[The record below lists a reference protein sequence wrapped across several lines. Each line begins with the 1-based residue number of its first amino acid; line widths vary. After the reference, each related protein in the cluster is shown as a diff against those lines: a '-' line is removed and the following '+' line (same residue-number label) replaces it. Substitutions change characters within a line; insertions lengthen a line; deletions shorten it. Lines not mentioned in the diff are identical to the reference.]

1 MRDDIRDAISL
12 LNSHGIPAMRSKDP
26 GYLVFEVGES
36 VFRALLPADPTRA
49 AGLLINAVGDR
60 GKILDDYR
68 KAIQGLG
75 RFESLPADDV
85 AWDDL
90 FSNGDPVETG
100 AVIFQSQGAEDHPI
114 SLDLLIMSD
123 GTWQPDGFDS
133 DREGTAADVRDYLAQ
148 WGGGAIMNVERII
161 VETNDETCDNP
172 VEYDWEFDPDGVS
185 RMTGEGD
192 IPSGADD
199 STAIVEAFG
208 HIAESIVDGER
219 IASGGDAKWLRPLAA
234 MLAARIPFVSG
245 SVESGLSVD
254 VTSSEFLDCCRSVW
268 IGADMHRGFGRY
280 LNLRWDVGRREWVEA
295 GSGFA
300 FVGADSQVAFMLE
313 TAMAENDGIRFDPM
327 EGEED
332 AIQLFRLLLETA
344 KSADIPVGWET

>member
-1 MRDDIRDAISL
+1 
-12 LNSHGIPAMRSKDP
+12 
-26 GYLVFEVGES
+26 
-36 VFRALLPADPTRA
+36 
-49 AGLLINAVGDR
+49 
-60 GKILDDYR
+60 
-68 KAIQGLG
+68 
-75 RFESLPADDV
+75 
-85 AWDDL
+85 
-90 FSNGDPVETG
+90 
-100 AVIFQSQGAEDHPI
+100 
-114 SLDLLIMSD
+114 
-123 GTWQPDGFDS
+123 
-133 DREGTAADVRDYLAQ
+133 
-148 WGGGAIMNVERII
+148 MNVERII
-161 VETNDETCDNP
+161 VETNDETGNNP
-172 VEYDWEFDPDGVS
+172 VEYDWESDPDGVS

-192 IPSGADD
+192 VPSGADD

-234 MLAARIPFVSG
+234 MLAARIPFVCG

-254 VTSSEFLDCCRSVW
+254 ITSSEFLDCCRSVW

-295 GSGFA
+295 SSGFA

-344 KSADIPVGWET
+344 KSADIPVSWRPDAV

>member
-1 MRDDIRDAISL
+1 
-12 LNSHGIPAMRSKDP
+12 
-26 GYLVFEVGES
+26 
-36 VFRALLPADPTRA
+36 
-49 AGLLINAVGDR
+49 
-60 GKILDDYR
+60 
-68 KAIQGLG
+68 
-75 RFESLPADDV
+75 
-85 AWDDL
+85 
-90 FSNGDPVETG
+90 
-100 AVIFQSQGAEDHPI
+100 
-114 SLDLLIMSD
+114 
-123 GTWQPDGFDS
+123 
-133 DREGTAADVRDYLAQ
+133 
-148 WGGGAIMNVERII
+148 MNVERII
-161 VETNDETCDNP
+161 VETNDETCNNP

-185 RMTGEGD
+185 RMTGEGG

-254 VTSSEFLDCCRSVW
+254 ITSSEFLDCCRSVW

-300 FVGADSQVAFMLE
+300 FVGADSQVASILE

-344 KSADIPVGWET
+344 KSADIPVSWGGRVTHTGSHGCFETRYGGEAARQASPVGRLRAGRHAGQGGRLG

>member
-1 MRDDIRDAISL
+1 
-12 LNSHGIPAMRSKDP
+12 
-26 GYLVFEVGES
+26 
-36 VFRALLPADPTRA
+36 
-49 AGLLINAVGDR
+49 
-60 GKILDDYR
+60 
-68 KAIQGLG
+68 
-75 RFESLPADDV
+75 
-85 AWDDL
+85 
-90 FSNGDPVETG
+90 
-100 AVIFQSQGAEDHPI
+100 
-114 SLDLLIMSD
+114 MS
-123 GTWQPDGFDS
+123 
-133 DREGTAADVRDYLAQ
+133 
-148 WGGGAIMNVERII
+148 VERII
-161 VETNDETCDNP
+161 VETNDETGNNP
-172 VEYDWEFDPDGVS
+172 VEYDWEFGPDGVF
-185 RMTGEGD
+185 RMTGDGD
-192 IPSGADD
+192 MPAAFEESA
-199 STAIVEAFG
+199 AIVEAFG

-268 IGADMHRGFGRY
+268 IGADVHRGFGRY

-300 FVGADSQVAFMLE
+300 FVGADSQVASMLE

-344 KSADIPVGWET
+344 KCADIPVRFAGGSGSFQQDE

>member
-1 MRDDIRDAISL
+1 
-12 LNSHGIPAMRSKDP
+12 
-26 GYLVFEVGES
+26 
-36 VFRALLPADPTRA
+36 
-49 AGLLINAVGDR
+49 
-60 GKILDDYR
+60 
-68 KAIQGLG
+68 
-75 RFESLPADDV
+75 
-85 AWDDL
+85 
-90 FSNGDPVETG
+90 
-100 AVIFQSQGAEDHPI
+100 
-114 SLDLLIMSD
+114 
-123 GTWQPDGFDS
+123 
-133 DREGTAADVRDYLAQ
+133 
-148 WGGGAIMNVERII
+148 MNVERII
-161 VETNDETCDNP
+161 VETNDETGNNP

-192 IPSGADD
+192 VPSGADD

-254 VTSSEFLDCCRSVW
+254 ITSSEFLDCCRSVW

-295 GSGFA
+295 SSGFA

-344 KSADIPVGWET
+344 KSADIPGQLAAGCGASVFSDADLAVCGRPPVAVRRWGSGSLIVCSTTRSIPRATCTPRYASRTPDATWYQ

>member
-1 MRDDIRDAISL
+1 
-12 LNSHGIPAMRSKDP
+12 
-26 GYLVFEVGES
+26 
-36 VFRALLPADPTRA
+36 
-49 AGLLINAVGDR
+49 
-60 GKILDDYR
+60 
-68 KAIQGLG
+68 
-75 RFESLPADDV
+75 
-85 AWDDL
+85 
-90 FSNGDPVETG
+90 
-100 AVIFQSQGAEDHPI
+100 
-114 SLDLLIMSD
+114 
-123 GTWQPDGFDS
+123 
-133 DREGTAADVRDYLAQ
+133 
-148 WGGGAIMNVERII
+148 MNVERII
-161 VETNDETCDNP
+161 VETNDETGNNP
-172 VEYDWEFDPDGVS
+172 VEYDWESDPDGVS

-192 IPSGADD
+192 TPSGTDD

-254 VTSSEFLDCCRSVW
+254 ITSSEFLDCCRSVW

-295 GSGFA
+295 SSGFA

-344 KSADIPVGWET
+344 KSADIPVSWRPDAVRACSRMPTWPFAAVRRLRCADGGAGV

>member
-1 MRDDIRDAISL
+1 
-12 LNSHGIPAMRSKDP
+12 
-26 GYLVFEVGES
+26 
-36 VFRALLPADPTRA
+36 
-49 AGLLINAVGDR
+49 
-60 GKILDDYR
+60 
-68 KAIQGLG
+68 
-75 RFESLPADDV
+75 
-85 AWDDL
+85 
-90 FSNGDPVETG
+90 
-100 AVIFQSQGAEDHPI
+100 
-114 SLDLLIMSD
+114 
-123 GTWQPDGFDS
+123 
-133 DREGTAADVRDYLAQ
+133 
-148 WGGGAIMNVERII
+148 MNVERII
-161 VETNDETCDNP
+161 METNDETCNNP

-254 VTSSEFLDCCRSVW
+254 ITSSEFLDCCRSVW

-313 TAMAENDGIRFDPM
+313 TAMSENDGIRFDPM

-344 KSADIPVGWET
+344 KSADIPVGWDDASLNGMPVTVVYYETRDGGGNVRTYPGDSRRLAYVDARPRALMPGARLHGGNAYVEP

>member
-1 MRDDIRDAISL
+1 
-12 LNSHGIPAMRSKDP
+12 
-26 GYLVFEVGES
+26 
-36 VFRALLPADPTRA
+36 
-49 AGLLINAVGDR
+49 
-60 GKILDDYR
+60 
-68 KAIQGLG
+68 
-75 RFESLPADDV
+75 
-85 AWDDL
+85 
-90 FSNGDPVETG
+90 
-100 AVIFQSQGAEDHPI
+100 
-114 SLDLLIMSD
+114 
-123 GTWQPDGFDS
+123 
-133 DREGTAADVRDYLAQ
+133 
-148 WGGGAIMNVERII
+148 MNVERII
-161 VETNDETCDNP
+161 VETNDETCNNP

-254 VTSSEFLDCCRSVW
+254 ITSSEFLDCCRSVW
-268 IGADMHRGFGRY
+268 IGADTHRGFGRY

-295 GSGFA
+295 SSGLA
-300 FVGADSQVAFMLE
+300 FLGADSQVAFMLE

-332 AIQLFRLLLETA
+332 AIRLFRLLLETA
-344 KSADIPVGWET
+344 KCADIPVRFAGGSGGLRQGD

>member
-1 MRDDIRDAISL
+1 
-12 LNSHGIPAMRSKDP
+12 
-26 GYLVFEVGES
+26 
-36 VFRALLPADPTRA
+36 
-49 AGLLINAVGDR
+49 
-60 GKILDDYR
+60 
-68 KAIQGLG
+68 
-75 RFESLPADDV
+75 
-85 AWDDL
+85 
-90 FSNGDPVETG
+90 
-100 AVIFQSQGAEDHPI
+100 
-114 SLDLLIMSD
+114 MS
-123 GTWQPDGFDS
+123 
-133 DREGTAADVRDYLAQ
+133 
-148 WGGGAIMNVERII
+148 VERII
-161 VETNDETCDNP
+161 VETNDETGNNP
-172 VEYDWEFDPDGVS
+172 VEYDWEFDPDGTFHMS
-185 RMTGEGD
+185 GDGE
-192 IPSGADD
+192 IPSAFEE
-199 STAIVEAFG
+199 SAAIVDAFG

-300 FVGADSQVAFMLE
+300 FVGADSQVASMLE

-344 KSADIPVGWET
+344 KCADIPVRFAGGSGSFQQDE